1 MRYLVI
7 ILFCFIV
14 QISFGKLGYSTMKF
28 ENKSYD
34 FEKIAEDGGDVICRF
49 KFKNIGDKPFVIER
63 VAVSC
68 GCTSPY
74 YPKVP
79 IMPGDTSSIV
89 VRFDPVARIGIFRN
103 YIVVTSNDRKNRNQL
118 IINGEVISKYDEIE

>member
-7 ILFCFIV
+7 MLLCFMA
-14 QISFGKLGYSTMKF
+14 QTSFGKLGDSTMIF
-28 ENKSYD
+28 EKENHN
-34 FEKIAEDGGDVICRF
+34 FGKIAEDGGDVVCRF
-49 KFKNIGDKPFVIER
+49 KFKNNGDTPFIIER

-68 GCTSPY
+68 GCTSPS

-89 VRFDPVARIGIFRN
+89 ISFNPVARVGIFRN
-103 YIVVTSNDRKNRNQL
+103 YIMVTSNDRKNRNRL
-118 IINGEVISKYDEIE
+118 TISGEVINKYEEIK